1 MTSVAYI
8 ISCQHFVISSS
19 HNYYVVQ
26 KMCSLL
32 YPLILS
38 GYYWVYFSIPSLHSE
53 TTYFIVVSRHRCM
66 YARYVHQVTSLHEN
80 ILKASWRIHH
90 FCFILFVLILYSR
103 SYILFYFL
111 IIMLK
116 IHIFI
121 FYSMKLAYFVLHH
134 DP

>member
-1 MTSVAYI
+1 MHFRCLALPISQVVNISWYNHLTTTTLSRKCVLCYTHLFRLGIIENTSIFHHCVRD
-8 ISCQHFVISSS
+8 
-19 HNYYVVQ
+19 
-26 KMCSLL
+26 
-32 YPLILS
+32 
-38 GYYWVYFSIPSLHSE
+38 

-121 FYSMKLAYFVLHH
+121 FYSM
-134 DP
+134 